1 MANKIKQLAKDT
13 VIYGGTTIFTRI
25 LNWLLVPLYTYKLE
39 NQADYGIVINLYA
52 WTALLLVILTYGM
65 ETGFF
70 RFSNKQEGEAKVY
83 STSILSLG
91 FTSLLFIL
99 IIVLFIQPISVFL
112 EYRNYK
118 DILIMLGI
126 IVAMDA
132 FTAIPFAR
140 LRYTNRPLRFA
151 FVKIVLVGVN
161 IFFNLFF
168 FIILPAWHKSN
179 PDGLI
184 SSLYNPDYGVKYVF
198 VSNLFSS
205 GIVLIMLLPEIIKA
219 KFDFDFSLL
228 KRMLKYSWPIL
239 IVGIA
244 GIINQSGDKILY
256 PFLIDGTENART
268 QLGIYGANYKIA
280 VIMVMFTQGFRY
292 AFEPFIF
299 KHKQE
304 SNSTR
309 EYADVMKYFIIL
321 GIFIFLGVMFYIDI
335 VKYFISSSYHSG
347 LKVVPIVLTAN
358 LMFGIFFNLSLW
370 YKLTDKTI
378 FGAWLA
384 ILGSVITLGI
394 NIIFVPKYGY
404 IASAWANFI
413 CYFSMVVISYFLMQ
427 KYYPV
432 KYELKKIFMHILIG
446 GLLYVIDIK
455 LIEPLGNIKY
465 ALSGVLLLGYLI
477 YILRKEKLFKLFK
490 H

>member
-1 MANKIKQLAKDT
+1 MANKVKQLAKDT

-52 WTALLLVILTYGM
+52 WTALLLVLLTYGM

-83 STSILSLG
+83 STGILSVG
-91 FTSLLFIL
+91 STSLLFIVGV
-99 IIVLFIQPISVFL
+99 VLFINPVAGFL
-112 EYRNYK
+112 EYQNYK

-126 IVAMDA
+126 IVAIDA
-132 FTAIPFAR
+132 FTSIPFAR
-140 LRYTNRPLRFA
+140 LRQTNRPLRFA
-151 FVKIVLVGVN
+151 FIKIVLVAVN
-161 IFFNLFF
+161 ISLNLFF

-179 PDGLI
+179 PEGFI

-205 GIVLIMLLPEIIKA
+205 GIVLIMLLPEIFKA
-219 KFDFDFSLL
+219 KFDFDFTLL
-228 KRMLKYSWPIL
+228 KRMLRYSWPIL

-256 PFLIDGTENART
+256 PFLIEGTDNART

-304 SNSTR
+304 SSSTK
-309 EYADVMKYFIIL
+309 EYADVMKYFVIL

-335 VKYFISSSYHSG
+335 VKYFIDSSYHSG
-347 LKVVPIVLTAN
+347 LKVVPIVLSAN

-378 FGAWLA
+378 YGAWLA
-384 ILGSVITLGI
+384 LLGSVITLGI

-413 CYFSMVVISYFLMQ
+413 CYFSMMVLSYLLMR

-432 KYELKKIFMHILIG
+432 HYELKKIGMYVLIG
-446 GLLYVIDIK
+446 AVLYA
-455 LIEPLGNIKY
+455 IEYKFVEGIGNIKY
-465 ALSGVLLLGYLI
+465 AINGALLLGYLMFV
-477 YILRKEKLFKLFK
+477 LRKEKLLNLFK